1 MAVADNRRGNSIE
14 IGARALELY
23 PQNLGSTLKSNRTNP
38 GD

>member
-1 MAVADNRRGNSIE
+1 VADNQAGNSIE
-14 IGARALELY
+14 IGAQAPELH